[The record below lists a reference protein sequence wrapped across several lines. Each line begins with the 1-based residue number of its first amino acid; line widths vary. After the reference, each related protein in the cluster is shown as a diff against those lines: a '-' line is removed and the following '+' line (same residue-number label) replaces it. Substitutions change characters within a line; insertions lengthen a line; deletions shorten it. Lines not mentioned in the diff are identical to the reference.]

1 MKRISVNQVREG
13 PPLTFHE
20 AHQWFLFCS
29 WWTLLSDFQFCIQ
42 MNFSWKTE
50 KDVWYQLLRKYFHL
64 LFIKSSLLVLISYL
78 FFQCLLFSLAF
89 ITSTLVTSQSY
100 SYCSSVLPQPFLY
113 GEDYS
118 LPFLKYDSHFIVL
131 PFTVVPYY
139 FLLQVHTH
147 LLDLLSVGFLLLPAQ
162 FLLDVTLRYF
172 PQDLPLQ

>member
-1 MKRISVNQVREG
+1 MKRILVNQVREG
-13 PPLTFHE
+13 PSTY
-20 AHQWFLFCS
+20 
-29 WWTLLSDFQFCIQ
+29 
-42 MNFSWKTE
+42 FSWSTSVIFVLLLVNVAFRFSILHSNELFLKN

-78 FFQCLLFSLAF
+78 FFQCFLFFLAF

-100 SYCSSVLPQPFLY
+100 SYCSSVLPQLFLY

-118 LPFLKYDSHFIVL
+118 LPFLKYHSHFIVL